1 MKQRLFAESK
11 ALGARF
17 IRVDVEL
24 SSESCR
30 TEVPL
35 EAIDGKPAAQ
45 TRDQQLHAGQTVGD

>member
-24 SSESCR
+24 STQFQRGR
-30 TEVPL
+30 T
-35 EAIDGKPAAQ
+35 
-45 TRDQQLHAGQTVGD
+45 